1 MRSELERLQRG
12 RGRLPT
18 QSSRRERIAVV
29 EFSETFLERFRWIG
43 GHADV
48 LGLLTDG
55 VFLAQAAEAL
65 AAPFRAVGVTKVAAV
80 EARGF
85 ILGTAVALDL
95 GVGFVP
101 IRKRGAIH
109 PGPKAVIRAAP
120 DWRGK
125 EAELVLQR
133 AAVTTTDLV
142 LLVDDWIE
150 TGSQALAARE
160 LIENCG
166 AQWAGLTVLV
176 DQANETKRRRL
187 EPVAAVTAFEALPP
201 NVERHS

>member
-1 MRSELERLQRG
+1 
-12 RGRLPT
+12 
-18 QSSRRERIAVV
+18 VW
-29 EFSETFLERFRWIG
+29 FSETFLERFRWIG

-65 AAPFRAVGVTKVAAV
+65 AAPFRAARVTKVAGV

-95 GVGFVP
+95 GVGFVA
-101 IRKRGAIH
+101 IRKQGAIH
-109 PGPKAVIRAAP
+109 PGPKASIRAAP
-120 DWRGK
+120 DWRGNQ
-125 EAELVLQR
+125 AELALQR
-133 AAVTTTDLV
+133 AAVTTTDRV

-150 TGSQALAARE
+150 TGSQALAARQ
-160 LIENCG
+160 LIEDCG

-176 DQANETKRRRL
+176 DQATAAKRRRL
-187 EPVAAVTAFEALPP
+187 EPIAAVIAFEALPP
-201 NVERHS
+201 SVE